1 VTPPQVRGVVRLSL
15 AKPTRV
21 KDINITFTG
30 ITRTDWPEGLKQHG
44 MDVIEQV
51 EITRLGTSIFR
62 TSEGTPVSLGH
73 STEARH
79 GEVRNQ
85 SRRGSQTPMYMRPDD
100 VWERS
105 RERERSSMPTRAPP
119 NTRLSMRGIIEGL
132 RSPKTSPTQ
141 EAAPILEPLNAASQ
155 TSFVPAEWFE
165 LGKGEYEY
173 PFSISLPFDLPPTLH
188 AEFGHVTYMLKA
200 TVFRSGTLTSNLSSQ
215 REVTLVQIPHQEPSP
230 LTDSIFVDRVCDDML
245 SYSVEIEGNS
255 FPVTTKIPVHLTMI
269 PIGKTRVHRIS
280 FTLEEKTEYYA
291 KERRISRPEKPLKW
305 NLVRLQNESVN
316 DPLLPLTHEDPR
328 ALETSPLLPYIEA
341 AAQRR
346 IFEEEETRLAP
357 LNPLGPWHLKLD
369 LPVTM
374 GRQKVINISCQH
386 PKSNVAVH
394 HNLTITIRVEKI
406 PVNELA
412 PLKSRIL
419 DIVIIIPIKITH
431 SKTSFEWISL
441 PSYESSQQAPS
452 FGISSLQDPNIP
464 ESPPPPPPLPLPL
477 PQ

>member
-1 VTPPQVRGVVRLSL
+1 
-15 AKPTRV
+15 
-21 KDINITFTG
+21 
-30 ITRTDWPEGLKQHG
+30 
-44 MDVIEQV
+44 M
-51 EITRLGTSIFR
+51 
-62 TSEGTPVSLGH
+62 
-73 STEARH
+73 
-79 GEVRNQ
+79 
-85 SRRGSQTPMYMRPDD
+85 
-100 VWERS
+100 
-105 RERERSSMPTRAPP
+105 
-119 NTRLSMRGIIEGL
+119 
-132 RSPKTSPTQ
+132 
-141 EAAPILEPLNAASQ
+141 
-155 TSFVPAEWFE
+155 
-165 LGKGEYEY
+165 
-173 PFSISLPFDLPPTLH
+173 
-188 AEFGHVTYMLKA
+188 
-200 TVFRSGTLTSNLSSQ
+200 
-215 REVTLVQIPHQEPSP
+215 
-230 LTDSIFVDRVCDDML
+230 
-245 SYSVEIEGNS
+245 
-255 FPVTTKIPVHLTMI
+255 
-269 PIGKTRVHRIS
+269 
-280 FTLEEKTEYYA
+280 
-291 KERRISRPEKPLKW
+291 
-305 NLVRLQNESVN
+305 
-316 DPLLPLTHEDPR
+316 LPLTHEDPR